1 MPNDPRPTKAQRQA
15 DARARAA
22 ELRKQQERSAKRGR
36 VIGIAVAVVAVLG
49 LAAVIVAVTVNSA
62 KTKAEYAQVAFG
74 GETANV
80 VAPALAD
87 VQAPSTAD
95 ETGGIPV
102 SDEGVG
108 VAGEGDTVLS
118 VYFDLQCPAC
128 RTFDSI
134 NAEDL
139 KALAAEPGITV
150 LYQPLSFLDETSLGT
165 RYATRAGNAL
175 MVVADQA
182 PEHFQDFLTQL
193 YVNQPEENTRG
204 IPDSTIA
211 EVAAEVGVPQGVID
225 EFTTVVE
232 GTYQVSDADGNLT
245 EQTGSWRTYAPFLA
259 AATSHASQLL
269 PQLATP
275 TLLLDG
281 AEIDAE
287 AVSWS
292 VPGALAA
299 YVRAAAAA

>member
-22 ELRKQQERSAKRGR
+22 ELRKQQERSARRGR
-36 VIGIAVAVVAVLG
+36 VIGITIAVVAVLG
-49 LAAVIVAVTVNSA
+49 LAGVILAVTLNSA
-62 KTKAEYAQVAFG
+62 KTRAEYAQVAFG
-74 GETANV
+74 GDSANV
-80 VAPALAD
+80 VAPELAD

-128 RTFDSI
+128 QTFDSI

-182 PEHFQDFLTQL
+182 PEQFQDFITQL

-204 IPDSTIA
+204 IPDSKIA
-211 EVAAEVGVPQGVID
+211 EVAAEAGVPQGVID

-245 EQTGSWRTYAPFLA
+245 ERTGSWRTYAPFLA
-259 AATSHASQLL
+259 AATSHASQVL